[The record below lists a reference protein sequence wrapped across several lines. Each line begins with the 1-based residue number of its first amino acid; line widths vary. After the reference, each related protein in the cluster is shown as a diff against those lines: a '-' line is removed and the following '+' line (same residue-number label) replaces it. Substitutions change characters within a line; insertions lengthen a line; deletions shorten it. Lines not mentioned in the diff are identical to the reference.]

1 MDELCKKLS
10 KGLGL
15 LRHISPYLKQRCKS
29 TFYNATIKPVMLY
42 LSPIWSSCSKE
53 LLPAMSLRRDT
64 LSFIPQGSVELVE
77 VLECFTGQIL
87 KFSCWTQ
94 IPTNHLNLKNY
105 CFTLTIVLHVLLL
118 FPNLP
123 FLWRVVLRML
133 LFFNELFMLLERLA
147 SCTLFLWIFH
157 ATETPSVL
165 YWEFTLKWRFQF
177 PC

>member
-15 LRHISPYLKQRCKS
+15 LRHISPYLKQTHKS
-29 TFYNATIKPVMLY
+29 AFYNATIKPVMLF

-53 LLPAMSLRRDT
+53 LLPAMSLWLDT

-77 VLECFTGQIL
+77 VL
-87 KFSCWTQ
+87 KFSYWTQ

-105 CFTLTIVLHVLLL
+105 GFTLTIVLHVLLL
-118 FPNLP
+118 FPVLP

-133 LFFNELFMLLERLA
+133 LFYELFMLLERLA
-147 SCTLFLWIFH
+147 SSTLFLWIFH
-157 ATETPSVL
+157 ASGTPSVL